1 MKKRLTIAVLLL
13 TITTVGGGLLMLNR
27 DESQVLS
34 ENLFNDEQTGITFSY
49 QGLGLR
55 EGDGSE
61 DDSET
66 VRTIA
71 QFGTVNDD
79 EPPVLITIRQE
90 SRFRIVSN
98 IAGKPTLDI
107 VRDNLLSN
115 YPDRFSEFE
124 LVSSDEIQVD
134 NLPAIEI
141 IFSYV
146 NDNQE
151 LQQKFIAVKKN
162 DDEIVYLTFQSF
174 ADNFAQLQEQKF
186 RPIVESIDI

>member
-1 MKKRLTIAVLLL
+1 
-13 TITTVGGGLLMLNR
+13 MLNR